1 MINIQKATI
10 SDAPLILEFIKKLAI
25 YEKLEREV
33 SADLESIKNSF
44 FGTNPR
50 VFCLLAYWN
59 SVPVGFA
66 VYFYNYSTFLA
77 KHGLYLED
85 LFIDP
90 NYRSKGLGK
99 ALLKALIQIA
109 KDENLGRVEWSVL
122 DWNTPAIDFYKT
134 LRARAMDEWTVYRIT
149 EGDFC

>member
-1 MINIQKATI
+1 MINIKKATI
-10 SDAPLILEFIKKLAI
+10 VDAPVILEFIKKLAI
-25 YEKLEREV
+25 YEKLEHEV
-33 SADLESIKNSF
+33 SADLESIINSF

-50 VFCLLAYWN
+50 VFCLLAYWD

-85 LFIDP
+85 LFVDP
-90 NYRSKGLGK
+90 DYRSKGLGK
-99 ALLKALIQIA
+99 ALLRALVQIA

-122 DWNTPAIDFYKT
+122 DWNTPAIDFYKS
-134 LRARAMDEWTVYRIT
+134 LRARAMDEWTIYRIT
-149 EGDFC
+149 EEDFF

>member
-1 MINIQKATI
+1 
-10 SDAPLILEFIKKLAI
+10 
-25 YEKLEREV
+25 
-33 SADLESIKNSF
+33 
-44 FGTNPR
+44 
-50 VFCLLAYWN
+50 
-59 SVPVGFA
+59 
-66 VYFYNYSTFLA
+66 
-77 KHGLYLED
+77 LYLED

-122 DWNTPAIDFYKT
+122 DWNTPAIDFYKS

-149 EGDFC
+149 EEDFC

>member
-1 MINIQKATI
+1 MINIQKAAI
-10 SDAPLILEFIKKLAI
+10 SDAHVILEFIKKLAI
-25 YEKLEREV
+25 YEKLEHEV
-33 SADLESIKNSF
+33 TADIESIQNSF

-134 LRARAMDEWTVYRIT
+134 LRARAMDEWTVFRIT
-149 EGDFC
+149 EEDFC